1 MSVCVYIPYTY
12 TYVQFTSCSCVC
24 VCLSLSLSRFRPL
37 TRTDKSWRSSYNTNI
52 YIHQYLISRCY
63 CTVRTQ

>member
-24 VCLSLSLSRFRPL
+24 VCVSLSLSP
-37 TRTDKSWRSSYNTNI
+37 TPPRTDKSWRSSYNTNI
-52 YIHQYLISRCY
+52 YIHQYLISRWL
-63 CTVRTQ
+63 Q